1 MYVFGVHWCSVYIRH
16 LCFVV
21 LSFPT
26 SARLVQRL
34 VILLIILFPF
44 KKKKLRNIVDKEVIS
59 VDKLQHEHLCS
70 PMNQKDH
77 KTRKEHGRFGNV
89 HNIQLHSVNVPSAD
103 ETDLTGNLAKKI
115 VNGNADI
122 VTTVTDLEWQN
133 GNDLPW
139 LLLER

>member
-1 MYVFGVHWCSVYIRH
+1 
-16 LCFVV
+16 
-21 LSFPT
+21 
-26 SARLVQRL
+26 
-34 VILLIILFPF
+34 
-44 KKKKLRNIVDKEVIS
+44 
-59 VDKLQHEHLCS
+59 
-70 PMNQKDH
+70 MNQKDH